1 MNRTALYAVGAFVL
15 GAISGGAA
23 AYFFTKKKAEAKAQ
37 AEIDSVKERF
47 TVPRVELKK
56 EESDKKDIAKEF
68 IENKLGVIAE
78 QATKKPSLTEY
89 ARKLKDGGYTNYSN
103 TEDSDNKDKIIDA
116 SMRSVVIHPNNYG
129 DDETYDQVS
138 LTLYA
143 DGILADEDD
152 TILDANEVLGEG
164 NLDHMGEYEDDALH
178 VQNNIR
184 RVYYEVLAEERSYKE
199 ATGKDP
205 DNEDSK

>member
-1 MNRTALYAVGAFVL
+1 MNRTALYAVSAFVL
-15 GAISGGAA
+15 GVISGGAA
-23 AYFFTKKKAEAKAQ
+23 AYFYTKKKAEAKAQ

-47 TVPRVELKK
+47 TVPRVELKR
-56 EESDKKDIAKEF
+56 EDTAKEVV
-68 IENKLGVIAE
+68 ENKPDIIAE
-78 QATKKPSLTEY
+78 QATKKPSLSEY

-103 TEDSDNKDKIIDA
+103 TEDSNNKDKIIDA
-116 SMRSVVIHPNNYG
+116 SMKPVIIHPNNYG

-164 NLDHMGEYEDDALH
+164 NIDHIGEYEDDALH
-178 VQNNIR
+178 VQNSIR
-184 RVYYEVLAEERSYKE
+184 RVYYEVLTDERSYKE